1 MSLLVVGAGGW
12 VGTAV
17 AAGAVA
23 AGVDVHGL
31 IRRPAPHL
39 DDIVTQ
45 HAGDARRPNLG
56 LEPDEAERLAK
67 ELTSIVV
74 SVGAFD
80 LSVGPAEAQSQHL
93 APLRGTLLFARSCP
107 SLRNVVLVSSLL
119 ATGETRHR
127 MRSDYDPATPRH
139 RNFYE
144 WVKLQGERVAR
155 ASGLPVDIV
164 RAGHVLAARST
175 SELPKKPQA
184 VFELLRLLF
193 AGWPLP
199 VVGTNRY
206 WCCPSDFAAAV
217 VVDRS
222 VNGTGGSSVWAVDP
236 ASPTLAEILDVINA
250 RYGVGGKRIRQHRL
264 ARTAGALIQPH
275 WLDLPMRREVLD
287 YCTAHWDLDLSCLDV
302 LIDSGRVTPPAN
314 RAYLNR
320 AITREVNRLRELP

>member
-39 DDIVTQ
+39 DDTVTL
-45 HAGDARRPNLG
+45 HVGDARRPDLG
-56 LEPDEAERLAK
+56 LDPGEAKRLAK
-67 ELTSIVV
+67 EVTSIVV
-74 SVGAFD
+74 SAGSFD
-80 LSVGPAEAQSQHL
+80 LSVSPVEAQSQHL
-93 APLRGTLLFARSCP
+93 APLRGSLLFARSCR

-119 ATGETRHR
+119 ATGETRYR
-127 MRSDYDPATPRH
+127 MRSDYEPVAPRH

-144 WVKLQGERVAR
+144 WAKLQGERVAR

-164 RAGHVLAARST
+164 RAGHVLAASP
-175 SELPKKPQA
+175 SCELPRKPQA
-184 VFELLRLLF
+184 VFELLRMLF

-206 WCCPSDFAAAV
+206 WCCPADFAAAV

-250 RYGVGGKRIRQHRL
+250 RYGVGVKRIRQHRL
-264 ARTAGALIQPH
+264 ARTAGALIRPR
-275 WLDLPMRREVLD
+275 WLDLPMPREVLD
-287 YCTAHWDLDLSCLDV
+287 YCTAHWDLDLSCLEA
-302 LIDSGRVTPPAN
+302 LIDAGRVTPPAS
-314 RAYLNR
+314 RAYVNR
-320 AITREVNRLRELP
+320 AIAREVDRLRELP